1 MLVDYTKVVFDEGVN
16 NMNEFLTKIKQFEQI
31 TNQHMTDIW
40 RIKDL
45 AFQPLQVSLDIQEYI
60 SGLFDILRPNQLL
73 PITKIVS
80 VFCYL

>member
-1 MLVDYTKVVFDEGVN
+1 MPRLTVAVDYPKVVFDEGVK
-16 NMNEFLTKIKQFEQI
+16 NMNEFLSKIKQFEQI

-60 SGLFDILRPNQLL
+60 SGLFDILKPN
-73 PITKIVS
+73 
-80 VFCYL
+80 

>member
-1 MLVDYTKVVFDEGVN
+1 
-16 NMNEFLTKIKQFEQI
+16 
-31 TNQHMTDIW
+31 MTDIW

-45 AFQPLQVSLDIQEYI
+45 AFQPLQVQLDIQEYI
-60 SGLFDILRPNQLL
+60 SGLFDVLKPNNDF